1 MRSPNRTTAFRKSGN
16 RILIVVRGARS
27 GAVFP
32 SHGVKPFSA
41 TTTSATVVAMVSGS
55 AQTVA
60 DASATPTVG
69 RLWNAH
75 RWSILRWSSPV
86 LLVVLWQLFS
96 ATGLIPGDVLPAPQ
110 LIFDAGLQLIQNGK
124 LVDALE

>member
-1 MRSPNRTTAFRKSGN
+1 
-16 RILIVVRGARS
+16 
-27 GAVFP
+27 
-32 SHGVKPFSA
+32 
-41 TTTSATVVAMVSGS
+41 MVSGS

-60 DASATPTVG
+60 DAAATPTVG
-69 RLWNAH
+69 SIWATH

-124 LVDALE
+124 LVEALEDRARASSRACCSAASSGSPWVRRRAVAVG